1 MRLLYHLAHVEN
13 TPSYIHDS
21 LGKWLCYY
29 FSGFTIGTLHQRW
42 LYPFPDRSIINEADW
57 CECCIA
63 HDIAYW
69 KDGTRE
75 ERLEAD
81 QALKSCVEA
90 KTGNPE
96 LAKLMYEGVRAGGS
110 PYFYNWYHWGH
121 GWGYQGEYR
130 ELSLADEAQALLLL
144 TDFRS
149 DDYEKICPSN

>member
-1 MRLLYHLAHVEN
+1 MILLASGCATTSPDSQLA
-13 TPSYIHDS
+13 P
-21 LGKWLCYY
+21 
-29 FSGFTIGTLHQRW
+29 FTSDGCTLFRTD
-42 LYPFPDRSIINEADW
+42 PINEADW

-69 KDGTRE
+69 KGGTRE

-96 LAKLMYEGVRAGGS
+96 LAKLMYEGVRVGGS
-110 PYFYNWYHWGH
+110 PYFYNLYHWGH